1 MFNNFRIM
9 SIKNNFNKIKNE
21 TFGYKKYID
30 FYDNSLLEILHGL
43 NIGTG
48 GSINGDGEIEVIKY
62 LISKLDSRAAY
73 PIIFDVGANIG
84 NYTKALLDNFG
95 DNCIIHSFEPVK
107 KTFKKLSENNF
118 GKNVFLHNFA
128 FSSTEGVSKIY
139 TNSET
144 SGLASLSKRRLD
156 HFNIHMD
163 IEENIEL
170 NTVDSFCLSNNI
182 DKIFFLKM
190 DVEGYELEVLK
201 GAENM
206 LNNNS
211 IEHLQFEFGGCNID
225 SRTFF
230 QDFWYL
236 LKDKYN
242 IYRIVK
248 DGLYNISSYKE
259 TLEIF
264 ITTNYFA
271 ELKK

>member
-1 MFNNFRIM
+1 M
-9 SIKNNFNKIKNE
+9 
-21 TFGYKKYID
+21 D
-30 FYDNSLLEILHGL
+30 FYDRCLLDVLYGL

-48 GSINGDGEIEVIKY
+48 GIVNGSGEIDVIKY
-62 LISKLDSRAAY
+62 LISKLHSNKV
-73 PIIFDVGANIG
+73 PLVIFDVGANVG
-84 NYTKALLDNFG
+84 NYTKELVNNFG
-95 DNCIIHSFEPVK
+95 NNCIIHSFEPVK
-107 KTFKKLSENNF
+107 KTFEKLSENNF
-118 GKNVFLHNFA
+118 GNNVILHNFA

-139 TNSET
+139 INSEI
-144 SGLASLSKRRLD
+144 SELASLSKRRLD
-156 HFNIHMD
+156 HFNIYMD
-163 IEENIEL
+163 IEENIKL
-170 NTVDSFCLSNNI
+170 KTIDNFCSENDINN
-182 DKIFFLKM
+182 IFFLKM

-225 SRTFF
+225 TRTFF

-248 DGLYNISSYKE
+248 DGLYNISNYEE

>member
-1 MFNNFRIM
+1 MFNNLKIM
-9 SIKNNFNKIKNE
+9 NIKKKLNKISNK

-30 FYDNSLLEILHGL
+30 FYDNFLLDILHSL

-48 GSINGDGEIEVIKY
+48 GTIYSGGEIEVIKY
-62 LISKLDSRAAY
+62 LISKLDSNKVC
-73 PIIFDVGANIG
+73 PIIFDVGANVG
-84 NYTKALLDNFG
+84 KYTKELLNNFN

-107 KTFKKLSENNF
+107 KTYQKLSENNF
-118 GKNVFLHNFA
+118 AKNVILHNFA
-128 FSSTEGVSKIY
+128 FSSAEGSSKIY

-163 IEENIEL
+163 IEENIKL
-170 NTVDSFCLSNNI
+170 KTIDSFCLENGINN
-182 DKIFFLKM
+182 IFFLKM
-190 DVEGYELEVLK
+190 DVEGHELEVLK
-201 GAENM
+201 GAKNM

-236 LKDKYN
+236 LKDKYH

-248 DGLYNISSYKE
+248 DGLYEISNYKE